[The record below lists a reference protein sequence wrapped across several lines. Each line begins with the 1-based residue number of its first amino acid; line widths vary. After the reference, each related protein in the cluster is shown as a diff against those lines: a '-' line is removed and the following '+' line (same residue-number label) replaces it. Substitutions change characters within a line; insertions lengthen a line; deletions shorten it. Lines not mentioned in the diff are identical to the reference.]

1 MKTFVALASFVA
13 AAVAQSAVWGQCGGI
28 GWTGPTTCV
37 SGAVCTVQN
46 AYYSQCLPSSAGSTT
61 TSAGGGT
68 TTAPGNALPT
78 STSTVASLHALAK
91 AQGKLYFGSAT
102 DNPELSNTAYTKIL
116 FSDMFGQITPGNS
129 MKWGPTEPSRGTFS
143 YAQGDVVLNDAKNAS
158 QIVRAHNLA
167 WYEQLPNWL
176 SSGNFDN
183 ATLQTILTEHV
194 TSAATHYK
202 GQVYAWD
209 VVNEPVDDSGNMR
222 SWLYQDKVGTG
233 YIDLAFR
240 TAHAA
245 DPNAKLYLNDYNL
258 EYSGAKFTT
267 TLNLVKQLVAQ
278 GTPIHGVGFE
288 GHMIVGSVP
297 SASSIASQMKQF
309 TDLGLEVAIT
319 ELDIRMT
326 LPETAAQRMQQKTD
340 YQNMVQGCLLTP
352 KCVGVTVWDFTDLY
366 SWVPSTFSGQGAAC
380 PWDSNFGKKPAYD
393 GIVAGLGGSS

>member
-1 MKTFVALASFVA
+1 
-13 AAVAQSAVWGQCGGI
+13 
-28 GWTGPTTCV
+28 
-37 SGAVCTVQN
+37 
-46 AYYSQCLPSSAGSTT
+46 
-61 TSAGGGT
+61 
-68 TTAPGNALPT
+68 
-78 STSTVASLHALAK
+78 
-91 AQGKLYFGSAT
+91 YFGSAT

-129 MKWGPTEPSRGTFS
+129 MKWGPTEPSRDTYT

-183 ATLQTILTEHV
+183 ATLQTILTDHV

-209 VVNEPVDDSGNMR
+209 VVNEPVDDSGK
-222 SWLYQDKVGTG
+222 LDKVGTS

-240 TAHAA
+240 AAHAA
-245 DPNAKLYLNDYNL
+245 DPNAKLLNVSRSNL
-258 EYSGAKFTT
+258 EYSGAKFNT

-297 SASSIASQMKQF
+297 SAANIASQMNQF
-309 TDLGLEVAIT
+309 TALGLEVAIT
-319 ELDIRMT
+319 ELDIRQTM
-326 LPETAAQRMQQKTD
+326 PETAAQRMQQKTD
-340 YQNMVQGCLLTP
+340 YQNMVGACMLVT
-352 KCVGVTVWDFTDLY
+352 KCVGVTVWDYTDLY

-380 PWDSNFGKKPAYD
+380 PWDSNFARKPAYD
-393 GIVAGLGGSS
+393 GIVLGLGGTS